1 MTTLRQRMIEDLQ
14 IRHYSPHTIE
24 AYVRGVARFAQHFGK
39 SPEHLTPDHIR
50 QYQLYLVN
58 EQKVSW
64 GVFIQTV
71 CALRFLYLK
80 TLGRSWM
87 IDFIPYPRRVRK
99 LPVVLSQ
106 AEVQTLL
113 QTTRNLKH
121 QTILAT
127 IYATGLRVSEM
138 TALRVQDIDSSRQV
152 ILVRQGKG
160 RKDRFVMLSPALL
173 TRLRRY
179 WQVYRPT
186 THLFA
191 GDRPQFPI
199 SAAGIQYICQHAGH
213 SAGLTKAVTP
223 HLLRHSFATHLLEA
237 GTDLRT
243 IQLLLGHTSLRTT
256 AIYLHVS
263 NLALQ
268 HTTSPLDLLPL
279 PTQLEAQP

>member
-1 MTTLRQRMIEDLQ
+1 MIEDLQ

-99 LPVVLSQ
+99 LPLILSQ

-113 QTTRNLKH
+113 QITRNLKPES
-121 QTILAT
+121 T
-127 IYATGLRVSEM
+127 V
-138 TALRVQDIDSSRQV
+138 
-152 ILVRQGKG
+152 K
-160 RKDRFVMLSPALL
+160 K
-173 TRLRRY
+173 
-179 WQVYRPT
+179 
-186 THLFA
+186 
-191 GDRPQFPI
+191 
-199 SAAGIQYICQHAGH
+199 
-213 SAGLTKAVTP
+213 
-223 HLLRHSFATHLLEA
+223 
-237 GTDLRT
+237 
-243 IQLLLGHTSLRTT
+243 
-256 AIYLHVS
+256 
-263 NLALQ
+263 
-268 HTTSPLDLLPL
+268 
-279 PTQLEAQP
+279 